1 MIHLAARIP
10 VNLSPGQTVLLL
22 VLAAGII
29 LALLAGTVLESV
41 FSTLAGM
48 ILKMTGHKPP
58 KKSGFIAALD
68 ELEERLERERRS
80 RHD

>member
-10 VNLSPGQTVLLL
+10 VNLSPGQTVLLV
-22 VLAAGII
+22 VLAAGVIV
-29 LALLAGTVLESV
+29 ALLAGSVLESV

-48 ILKMTGHKPP
+48 VLKMTGHQPP
-58 KKSGFIAALD
+58 KKSGFRAALD

>member
-22 VLAAGII
+22 VLAAGVI

-41 FSTLAGM
+41 FSALAGM
-48 ILKMTGHKPP
+48 ILKMTGHPPP
-58 KKSGFIAALD
+58 KRSGFRAALD

>member
-22 VLAAGII
+22 VLAAGVI

-41 FSTLAGM
+41 FGTLAGM
-48 ILKMTGHKPP
+48 VLKMTGHQPP
-58 KKSGFIAALD
+58 KTSGIRAALD